1 MAPSAP
7 HISSQL
13 RQLIYYHLDNN
24 LLRNALFLAER
35 LHAFEPRS
43 SEAAYLLSQC
53 LLQSGQP
60 KYAWEVCR
68 NAGSRGTHVGCAYI
82 YAQTCLDLGHY
93 MEGITALERSKTQ
106 WVSKNNWN
114 KHSENRRHHL
124 PDAAA
129 VLCLQ
134 GKLWHA
140 HKDIHKAVDYY
151 VEALKL
157 NPFLWDAF
165 LGLCETGANVRVPN
179 IYKMTPEMIAMLTP
193 SPSENPIASDRGTT
207 NGQPLQTQP
216 NVNHNVDPFS
226 SLNGTSYGSSALWEK
241 LNGSTVSVA
250 SGCVP
255 APEGVETPITQ
266 SDSDDF
272 RVRPGA
278 SAGESYGEPPF
289 APARR
294 PRSMQVLGVESGDL
308 PRMKSTSTR
317 SKSKAK
323 AVPAEEAASSKE
335 AMSTQQPVSAMD
347 RKRTVSGH
355 IAPTNSTQQPVEP
368 GAPQR
373 RSVRLFNQIRPT
385 SKFSTSASNLG
396 SREGREIKKAKSTS
410 SKSRSTTI
418 TAPTGRTAGSSRKQG
433 GESTDI
439 DSKDSRSAGNSS
451 ESLNGVSRAQVPDK
465 SKEIDALSW
474 TLDLF
479 SRLASGYSALSNY
492 RCQDALQIF
501 NSLPQN
507 QRETPWVL
515 SQIGR
520 AYYEQ
525 ALYSDAE
532 KYFIRVRTI
541 APSRMEGMEV
551 YSTVLWH
558 LKNEVELAYLA
569 HELMETDRLAPESW
583 CAIGN
588 SFSLQGDHD
597 QALKCFKRAAQ
608 LDPRFAYGYTLQGH
622 EYMSNEEYDKALDA
636 YRHAINADPR
646 HYSAWYGLGKVYERM
661 GKLKFAEQHLRT
673 ASNINPA
680 NVVLICSIGLVLE
693 RQSNLKAALLQYSR
707 ASSLS
712 PQSVLARLRKAR
724 TLLKLNEVNLAHVEL
739 KVLKD
744 VAPDE
749 PNVHYLLGKLYKMMH
764 DKGNAIKHFT
774 TALNLD
780 PKAAQFIKEAMES
793 LESPDDVDDD
803 MT

>member
-1 MAPSAP
+1 MAPSGP

-24 LLRNALFLAER
+24 LLRNALFLAGR

-43 SEAAYLLSQC
+43 SEAAYLLSHC

-60 KYAWEVCR
+60 KHAWEICR
-68 NAGSRGTHVGCAYI
+68 NAGSRGTHLGCAYV
-82 YAQTCLDLGHY
+82 YAQACLDLGNY
-93 MEGITALERSKTQ
+93 MEGITALERSKPQ
-106 WVSKNNWN
+106 WTSKNNWN
-114 KHSENRRHHL
+114 KHSESRRQHL

-140 HKDIHKAVDYY
+140 HKDIHKAVDCY

-165 LGLCETGANVRVPN
+165 LGLSETGANVRVPN
-179 IYKMTPEMIAMLTP
+179 IYKMTPEMVAMLTP
-193 SPSENPIASDRGTT
+193 SASESSFSEKSIANS
-207 NGQPLQTQP
+207 QPLQAQP
-216 NVNHNVDPFS
+216 SANHNVDPFS
-226 SLNGTSYGSSALWEK
+226 STNGTSYGSSALWEK
-241 LNGSTVSVA
+241 LNGSSVSVA
-250 SGCVP
+250 SAVL
-255 APEGVETPITQ
+255 PEGLETPITQ

-272 RVRPGA
+272 RVRTGPNTGDT
-278 SAGESYGEPPF
+278 YGEPPF
-289 APARR
+289 APARKSR
-294 PRSMQVLGVESGDL
+294 TMQVLGVESCVDP
-308 PRMKSTSTR
+308 PRLKSNSTR
-317 SKSKAK
+317 SRSKPKSAS
-323 AVPAEEAASSKE
+323 AEEPVSSKE
-335 AMSTQQPVSAMD
+335 STSSQQNASAME

-355 IAPTNSTQQPVEP
+355 IAPTNTAQQPVEP

-385 SKFSTSASNLG
+385 SKFSTSAASLG
-396 SREGREIKKAKSTS
+396 TREGREIKKAKSTS
-410 SKSRSTTI
+410 SKSRSTA
-418 TAPTGRTAGSSRKQG
+418 TAAPLGRSTTSSRKHG
-433 GESTDI
+433 GESTET
-439 DSKDSRSAGNSS
+439 DSKESRSNGTSS
-451 ESLNGVSRAQVPDK
+451 ESLNGPSRPQVPDK
-465 SKEIDALSW
+465 SKEIDALAW

-479 SRLASGYSALSNY
+479 SRLASGHAALCNY
-492 RCQDALQIF
+492 RCQDALQIY

-532 KYFIRVRTI
+532 KYFSRVRTI
-541 APSRMEGMEV
+541 APSQLEGMEV

-569 HELMETDRLAPESW
+569 HELMDTDRLAPESW

-588 SFSLQGDHD
+588 SFSLQSDHD
-597 QALKCFKRAAQ
+597 QALKCFRRATQ
-608 LDPRFAYGYTLQGH
+608 VDPAFAYGYTLQGH
-622 EYMSNEEYDKALDA
+622 EYMSNEEYDKAQDA
-636 YRHAINADPR
+636 YRAAIKANPR

-693 RQSNLKAALLQYSR
+693 RQNNLKAALLQYSR

-712 PQSVLARLRKAR
+712 PHSVLARLRKAR
-724 TLLKLNEVNLAHVEL
+724 TLLKLNEVNLAHIEL

-749 PNVHYLLGKLYKMMH
+749 PNVHYLLGKLYKMIQ

-793 LESPDDVDDD
+793 LENPDDVDDD